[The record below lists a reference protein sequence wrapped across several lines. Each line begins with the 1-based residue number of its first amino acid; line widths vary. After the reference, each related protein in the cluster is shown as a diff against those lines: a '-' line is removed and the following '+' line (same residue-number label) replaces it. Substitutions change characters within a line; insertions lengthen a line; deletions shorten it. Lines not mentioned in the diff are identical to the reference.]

1 MRWVYAAGVATIA
14 GVFVSDVWFS
24 IDYRLG
30 ANLSLIF
37 EAVLVTTFTVLY
49 AARSLWR
56 SNRIGKIFFTKSVV
70 LAAVLWQIVASQWW
84 DDDYPLRQQ
93 IRYIIYT
100 LGALVYIPM
109 LISLWREQQRD
120 RARPETEDSADSE

>member
-1 MRWVYAAGVATIA
+1 MRWVYVTGLLIIV
-14 GVFVSDVWFS
+14 GVFVSDVWFA
-24 IDYRLG
+24 IDHRLG

-37 EAVLVTTFTVLY
+37 AAVFVTAFTLLY
-49 AARSLWR
+49 GLRSR
-56 SNRIGKIFFTKSVV
+56 PGSNRIGRVFLVKSVV

-93 IRYIIYT
+93 IRYTIYT
-100 LGALVYIPM
+100 LGAIVYIPM

-120 RARPETEDSADSE
+120 RARPETEDVADSE

>member
-1 MRWVYAAGVATIA
+1 MRWVYATGLLIIV

-37 EAVLVTTFTVLY
+37 EAVFVTAFTLLY
-49 AARSLWR
+49 GLRSRPWK
-56 SNRIGKIFFTKSVV
+56 NRIGRVFFVKSVALV
-70 LAAVLWQIVASQWW
+70 AVLWQIVLASWW
-84 DDDYPLRQQ
+84 DTEYPLRQQ
-93 IRYIIYT
+93 VRYIIYT
-100 LGALVYIPM
+100 LGAIVYIPM

-120 RARPETEDSADSE
+120 RKQSRSEDQDE